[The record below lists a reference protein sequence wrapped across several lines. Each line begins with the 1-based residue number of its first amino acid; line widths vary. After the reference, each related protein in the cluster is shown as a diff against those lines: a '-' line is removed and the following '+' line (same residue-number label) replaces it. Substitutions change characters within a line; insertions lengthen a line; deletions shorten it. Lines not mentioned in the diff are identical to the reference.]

1 MRKLYQ
7 CQATI
12 IHNYKIIVEDGQTP
26 EDVAYACLDEVVDDS
41 GRPRPEDLIVRE
53 VKITKDL
60 QEMEAVYCDSSSSF
74 NGFLISDLLE
84 ELFPEPE
91 EELPS

>member
-1 MRKLYQ
+1 MRRLFQ

-12 IHNYKIIVEDGQTP
+12 IHSYKIIVEDGQTP

-41 GRPRPEDLIVRE
+41 GRPRPKDLIVRE

-74 NGFLISDLLE
+74 NGFLISDLIE
-84 ELFPEPE
+84 EHFPEPE